1 MTKKERELMHDKL
14 TYQMMENVNRHAV
27 VQEMIQE
34 EDKEGIDMV
43 KLTIAFCAGCLVTV
57 AASMLLTLL
66 QKGGSYERIYGIIRS
81 SLFKK

>member
-34 EDKEGIDMV
+34 EGKEGSDMV

-66 QKGGSYERIYGIIRS
+66 
-81 SLFKK
+81 